1 MNSGGYLPSRDIG
14 ATTDS
19 DGVLCVEPN
28 LGVHH
33 GKIVHCHN

>member
-1 MNSGGYLPSRDIG
+1 MLLTSLTIKKKKK
-14 ATTDS
+14 TTDS

-28 LGVHH
+28 VGVHH